1 MVDTS
6 GIKCFVI
13 PPALNSPRAENE
25 LKLLTVPVELI
36 LVFLLLTQQ
45 HAKKQLVSFHNL
57 EFSLFCIGNH
67 TVSSSIWN

>member
-13 PPALNSPRAENE
+13 PPALNSPWAENE

-45 HAKKQLVSFHNL
+45 HAKKQLVFHNL
-57 EFSLFCIGNH
+57 EFSLF
-67 TVSSSIWN
+67 